1 MTHVVLIGLL
11 AIITIAFSDGA
22 TSCNKRSFGETSF
35 VCACST
41 QSCDTLDPVQP
52 STSGTYQI
60 YTSNIDTDRFTL
72 SNGSFLP
79 GRKSSCRK
87 FLNLFTN
94 PTTTITID
102 RDATQQEILG
112 FGGAFTDATGIN
124 IQKLTED
131 VQIKLLESYFSPDGI
146 EYNFGRVPMGG
157 TDFSTEG
164 YSYDDTDSPDPQL
177 SQFELQQEDFD
188 YKIPYI
194 KQALEINPDLELLAS
209 TWTAPKWMKTNGAYN
224 GGAIKNEYYQ
234 VWADYFLKFFEKY
247 DEEGISFWGVTTGNE
262 PSLALVNSAINS
274 VRWLPGGMKWAG
286 ENLGP
291 TIRAS
296 KYKDLKILMLDD
308 QRFFLPW
315 FPEAV
320 MKNGTEKFIDGISVH
335 WYWDTIVPASVLT
348 STHKRFPDK
357 ILLATEACRGDK
369 AWEKAVLLGDWSRA
383 EDYVHGIIQDMNH
396 YVQGWIDWNLV
407 LDTTGGP
414 TYINNQVDAA
424 IIVDYETNEFYKQP
438 MFYAQGHFSKF
449 IPRGSHKIDQKTSN
463 NGVEV
468 AAFKRPDGGVVVV
481 VMNKND
487 SPKTIIVN
495 DSKSGHIELKLTS
508 KSINTILYW

>member
-1 MTHVVLIGLL
+1 M
-11 AIITIAFSDGA
+11 
-22 TSCNKRSFGETSF
+22 
-35 VCACST
+35 
-41 QSCDTLDPVQP
+41 
-52 STSGTYQI
+52 
-60 YTSNIDTDRFTL
+60 
-72 SNGSFLP
+72 
-79 GRKSSCRK
+79 
-87 FLNLFTN
+87 NLFTN

-164 YSYDDTDSPDPQL
+164 YSYDDTDSPDSQL

-274 VRWLPGGMKWAG
+274 VRWLPGGMVRNILVIYSNKLIM
-286 ENLGP
+286 NL
-291 TIRAS
+291 
-296 KYKDLKILMLDD
+296 
-308 QRFFLPW
+308 
-315 FPEAV
+315 
-320 MKNGTEKFIDGISVH
+320 
-335 WYWDTIVPASVLT
+335 
-348 STHKRFPDK
+348 
-357 ILLATEACRGDK
+357 
-369 AWEKAVLLGDWSRA
+369 
-383 EDYVHGIIQDMNH
+383 
-396 YVQGWIDWNLV
+396 
-407 LDTTGGP
+407 
-414 TYINNQVDAA
+414 
-424 IIVDYETNEFYKQP
+424 
-438 MFYAQGHFSKF
+438 
-449 IPRGSHKIDQKTSN
+449 
-463 NGVEV
+463 
-468 AAFKRPDGGVVVV
+468 
-481 VMNKND
+481 
-487 SPKTIIVN
+487 
-495 DSKSGHIELKLTS
+495 
-508 KSINTILYW
+508 